1 MSANNQP
8 GVPMLLPEWL
18 ERAQIK
24 YINPLMAPIAR
35 FLPSFA
41 TVTHYGRTSGTK
53 YETTVNAFRK
63 GNVVSIA
70 LIHGKTNWTKNVIA
84 AAWSRHHAVRRQAD
98 PCGQPPHRGAG
109 PGRSRPDTR
118 HASGEQARRRLRGRH
133 RTVSRYS
140 RRHTLVRELHVQ
152 TDVEHPC
159 GVGQCPNRKVVD
171 TCLGVRSG
179 GFQG

>member
-84 AAWSRHHAVRRQAD
+84 ASGADITLFGGRKIHVINPRIVEQGQDDPALTRATRQVNKRAGVFVAD
-98 PCGQPPHRGAG
+98 IAQ
-109 PGRSRPDTR
+109 
-118 HASGEQARRRLRGRH
+118 
-133 RTVSRYS
+133 
-140 RRHTLVRELHVQ
+140 
-152 TDVEHPC
+152 
-159 GVGQCPNRKVVD
+159 
-171 TCLGVRSG
+171 
-179 GFQG
+179 